1 MRIFH
6 FQSRVWLPRPRSEVF
21 EFFSNAL
28 NLQGITPP
36 WLQFR
41 VVTALPIQLH
51 RGTEIEY
58 RMRIRGIPVP
68 WRSRITVWDPPHHFV
83 DEQVRG
89 PYRIWIHEH
98 RFLESSGGTSCE
110 DHVQYA
116 PLGGVLIN
124 KLFVERDVRKIFAY
138 RLDRLQE
145 IFGDGLPIT
154 VPRVKNHA
162 QQV

>member
-1 MRIFH
+1 
-6 FQSRVWLPRPRSEVF
+6 
-21 EFFSNAL
+21 
-28 NLQGITPP
+28 
-36 WLQFR
+36 
-41 VVTALPIQLH
+41 
-51 RGTEIEY
+51 
-58 RMRIRGIPVP
+58 
-68 WRSRITVWDPPHHFV
+68 VWDPPHHFV

-154 VPRVKNHA
+154 VPRVKKHA